1 MKNDKNQDKQVLKE
15 VLGWV
20 VNKLFDRSTKSV
32 STIIKHD
39 PRFKKMMKD
48 IAVDV
53 AKSHQQLQKHLQK
66 TYGGTPEE
74 IEKKAKMLGMSVDKY
89 IETRLNESR
98 KLR

>member
-1 MKNDKNQDKQVLKE
+1 MKNNKNQDKQVLKE

-20 VNKLFDRSTKSV
+20 VNKLFDRATNSV

-53 AKSHQQLQKHLQK
+53 AKSRMQMLKHLQR

-74 IEKKAKMLGMSVDKY
+74 IERKAKMLGMSVDKY
-89 IETRLNESR
+89 IATRLNEIR

>member
-39 PRFKKMMKD
+39 PKFKKMMKD

-53 AKSHQQLQKHLQK
+53 AKSREEMQKHLQK
-66 TYGGTPEE
+66 TYGGSPER
-74 IEKKAKMLGMSVDKY
+74 IEKLAKLHKMSVEDY
-89 IETRLNESR
+89 IEKRI
-98 KLR
+98 KL